1 MAQKSKKETP
11 EDKLLQEAKDNLEL
25 VQDSEAEVEN
35 RSTFR
40 EDTKFENGDM
50 WDPKAQQDREDAGRP
65 CLKINKCAPVVK
77 QILGDARQNKIQIKV
92 KPVDN
97 EQDPAKAKIYD
108 GLINNIENVSS
119 ADTAYDTALGFSVRG
134 GWGYFRVITEYSDE
148 EAFDQDIKINRIINP
163 LSVYMDPSA
172 QRLDRADIKW
182 AFILDTMTRKEFEKS
197 YPNSIVKTGI
207 QAGLGD
213 QEKTWISEETVQVA
227 EYFRIVYKKETLHL
241 MAEDGRTIRASS
253 VERNNHEVVKEETA
267 PGVFSEYLLI
277 GNDRYDILRSR
288 ETDMPK
294 VEWCKTNGV
303 EILEGPTEFPC
314 KYIPIIFVPGDEV
327 WIDGKQILR
336 SALKWAKEPNRLY
349 NWARSNSVERMA
361 GAPLQPFLI
370 TPEELAG
377 YEIMWDEA
385 NTKPMPYLLYNRHEG
400 GGIPQRQQGSM
411 PDVGADR
418 EAQMASD
425 DIKSTTGI
433 YDASLGAAGNEKS
446 GVAIR
451 ERKRQGD
458 TGTYV
463 FTDNLVTAIE
473 HLGRILVNMIPR
485 VYDTERVVRL
495 LNVDGSEAWETIN
508 QTIVNPADG
517 SKTVLNDLS
526 VGKFDVVATAGP
538 AYGTKRIEAA
548 DGMERFMTAVPLAA
562 PVVAPRLAKML
573 DWDDADEI
581 GDELK
586 AALGGAPEGE
596 EGQAPPE
603 PPPNPEEELKL
614 EGQVLTNQGK
624 ELDNE
629 KKAKDLIEDQQEQ
642 DDRMKGLIIE
652 ALQDVGLVPQTP
664 GGPE

>member
-1 MAQKSKKETP
+1 MEDTDKKGTP
-11 EDKLLQEAKDNLEL
+11 EDRLLQEVRDNLKL

-35 RSTFR
+35 RNTFL

-50 WDPKAQQDREDAGRP
+50 WDPKAQQEREDVGRP
-65 CLKINKCAPVVK
+65 CLEINKCAPVVK

-134 GWGYFRVITEYSDE
+134 GWGYFRVVTEYSDE
-148 EAFDQDIKINRIINP
+148 EAFDQDIRIDRIINP
-163 LSVYMDPSA
+163 LSVYMDPEA

-182 AFILDTMTRKEFEKS
+182 AFILDTMTRKAFEKA
-197 YPNSIVKTGI
+197 YPDSIVKTGI
-207 QAGLGD
+207 TSGLGD
-213 QEKTWISEETVQVA
+213 QEKTWISDKTVQVA
-227 EYFRIVYKKETLHL
+227 EYFRITYKKETLYL
-241 MAEDGRTIRASS
+241 MAEDGRTIRESS
-253 VERNNHEVVKEETA
+253 VKRNNHEIVKEETS
-267 PGVFSEYLLI
+267 PGEFSEYLLI
-277 GNDRYDILRSR
+277 GNDRYDILKSR
-288 ETDMPK
+288 ETEMPT
-294 VEWCKTNGV
+294 VEWCKTNGI

-336 SALKWAKEPNRLY
+336 SAIKWAKEPNRLY

-377 YEIMWDEA
+377 FEAIWDEA
-385 NTKPMPYLLYNRHEG
+385 NRKPMPYLPYNRHEG
-400 GGIPQRQQGSM
+400 GGMPARQQGSM

-495 LNVDGSEAWETIN
+495 LNADGSEAWETIN
-508 QTIVNPADG
+508 RTVVNAADG
-517 SKTVLNDLS
+517 SKTVYNDLS

-538 AYGTKRIEAA
+538 AFGTKRAEAA
-548 DGMERFMTAVPLAA
+548 EGMERFMTAVPMAA
-562 PVVAPRLAKML
+562 PIIAPRLAKLL
-573 DWDDADEI
+573 DWDQADEI
-581 GDELK
+581 GEELQQV
-586 AALGGAPEGE
+586 LG
-596 EGQAPPE
+596 APPE
-603 PPPNPEEELKL
+603 GGEGGEQPPPEPDP
-614 EGQVLTNQGK
+614 GAVLDVEDKVLRNQGK
-624 ELDNE
+624 ELDNA
-629 KKAKDLIEDQQEQ
+629 KKEQ
-642 DDRMKGLIIE
+642 DLAEGRQEILEEVKALIVE
-652 ALQDVGLVPQTP
+652 GFQAVGLAPPTP
-664 GGPE
+664 DGPE